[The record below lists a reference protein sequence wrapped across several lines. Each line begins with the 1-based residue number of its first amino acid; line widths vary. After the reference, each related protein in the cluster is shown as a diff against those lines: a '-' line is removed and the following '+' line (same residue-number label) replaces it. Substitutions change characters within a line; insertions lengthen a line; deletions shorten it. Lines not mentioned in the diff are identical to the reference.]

1 MKPTLHLSALQS
13 EVADGLRA
21 EHITVYDDTSSAAF
35 PFNFNLVQ
43 FHPSVFRHVSPPV
56 SHRLFSGTKAYYK
69 DAASH

>member
-1 MKPTLHLSALQS
+1 MKPTLHLSLLQS
-13 EVADGLRA
+13 QVADGLQA
-21 EHITVYDDTSSAAF
+21 EHITVYDCASSAAF
-35 PFNFNLVQ
+35 PSNFSPVQ